1 MEETIETINVQV
13 DFVNGKVGTYECYQ
27 RPFFYKNNTAS
38 ISLVDGAT
46 LVISMA
52 QVIMITY

>member
-1 MEETIETINVQV
+1 MEETINVQV